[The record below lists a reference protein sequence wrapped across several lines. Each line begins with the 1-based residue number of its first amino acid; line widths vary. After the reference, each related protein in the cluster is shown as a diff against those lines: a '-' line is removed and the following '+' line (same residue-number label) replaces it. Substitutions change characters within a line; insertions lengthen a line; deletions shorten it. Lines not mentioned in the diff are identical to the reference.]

1 MTPNV
6 ERLVQEALS
15 HQHAGR
21 LGIALPIYEE
31 VLRIDPQNPQAHFSL
46 GIAAYQEGDIGG
58 AIAHFEVAARKAKKH
73 PQVHQLHGLA
83 LMNAGELAKAREAL
97 KKAVALQPREA
108 QFHAQLG
115 DAYRLER
122 RPVMAR
128 QSFERALQLEP
139 ENGYALLGMGQLEIS
154 LGHIA
159 EAESWFEKALAAG
172 KELPAVLHALTMGR
186 KFEEKPEALERIEQL
201 IADGTPRPPLDQ
213 SKLHWAA
220 GKIYFDLGDIEAAD
234 RHYDKARRTGYP
246 PFDSKLHE
254 DRMSFMK
261 EVFDTEFFASRK
273 DVADKTERPVFIF
286 GMPRSGTTLV
296 EQIVSRHSKA
306 ASGGEIPFFRHL
318 QEDLGLKG
326 VPGPAL
332 ERRLK
337 SIDPKE
343 YRKIARQYLA
353 ELDFVD
359 KRAARVT
366 DKMPHNFEMLWLMSL
381 IFPNAAFVHCVREP
395 ADTCVSLLTHALSPA
410 HNYCITQE
418 TLGRYFRQYVSL
430 MDHWRKVLPVPVYDL
445 CYEDLVH
452 DQEAQSRVLL
462 EKAKLDWEDACLEFH
477 KGDSPVTTFS
487 NVQVRQPMFSSSIG
501 RWKKHKA
508 QLGPLFEALGPLAPK
523 EG

>member
-21 LGIALPIYEE
+21 LGIALPIFEE
-31 VLRIDPQNPQAHFSL
+31 VLRLDPQNPQAHFSL
-46 GIAAYQEGDIGG
+46 GIAAYQQGSVGM
-58 AIAHFEVAARKAKKH
+58 AIEHFKVAAKKAKKH

-83 LMNAGELAKAREAL
+83 LMNAGDLAGAREAL
-97 KKAVALQPREA
+97 KKAVALAPKEA

-115 DAYRLER
+115 DVYRMER
-122 RPVMAR
+122 RAVLSR
-128 QSFERALQLEP
+128 QSFERALQLDP
-139 ENGYALLGMGQLEIS
+139 ANGYATLGMGQLEIS
-154 LGHIA
+154 LGHFK
-159 EAESWFEKALAAG
+159 EADSWFEKALDAG
-172 KELPAVLHALTMGR
+172 QELPAVLHALTMGR
-186 KFEEKPEALERIEQL
+186 KFDEKPAILDRIEQL
-201 IADGTPRPPLDQ
+201 VADGTPRATLDQ

-220 GKIYFDLGDIEAAD
+220 GKIYFDLGDIAQAD
-234 RHYDKARRTGYP
+234 RHYDNARRTGYP
-246 PFDSKLHE
+246 PFDRKLYD
-254 DRMSFMK
+254 DRIAFMK
-261 EVFDTEFFASRK
+261 EVFNEAFFEARK
-273 DVADKTERPVFIF
+273 DVANETVRPVFIF

-296 EQIVSRHSKA
+296 EQIVGRHSKA
-306 ASGGEIPFFRHL
+306 ASGGEIAYFRHL
-318 QEDLGLKG
+318 QEDLGLKDA
-326 VPGPAL
+326 PSPAL

-337 SIDPKE
+337 SLDPKD
-343 YRKIARQYLA
+343 YRKITRQYLA

-381 IFPNAAFVHCVREP
+381 IFPNTAFVHCVREP

-418 TLGRYFRQYVSL
+418 TLGHYFQQYASL
-430 MDHWRKVLPVPVYDL
+430 MEHWHKVLPVPVYDL
-445 CYEDLVH
+445 SYEALVH
-452 DQEAQSRVLL
+452 DQEAQSRILL

-501 RWKKHKA
+501 RWKKHRE
-508 QLGPLFEALGPLAPK
+508 QLGDLFDALGPLAPK
-523 EG
+523 DR

>member
-31 VLRIDPQNPQAHFSL
+31 VLRLDPQNPQAHFSL

-83 LMNAGELAKAREAL
+83 LMNAGELAGAREAL

-115 DAYRLER
+115 DVYRLER

-139 ENGYALLGMGQLEIS
+139 QNGYALLGMGQLEIS

-159 EAESWFEKALAAG
+159 EAETWFEKALAAG

-186 KFEEKPEALERIEQL
+186 KYDEKPEALERIEQL

-261 EVFDTEFFASRK
+261 EVFDAEFFASRK
-273 DVADKTERPVFIF
+273 DVADRSERPVFIF

-326 VPGPAL
+326 APSPAL

-366 DKMPHNFEMLWLMSL
+366 DKMPHNFEMLWLMTL
-381 IFPNAAFVHCVREP
+381 LFPNAAFVHCMREP

-430 MDHWRKVLPVPVYDL
+430 MDHWKKVLPVPVFDL

-462 EKAKLDWEDACLEFH
+462 EKAKLDWEEACLEFH

-501 RWKKHKA
+501 RWKKHRA